1 MLAYAASRRTTAQR
15 RPSPQAMLAIA
26 VAHVAV
32 IAAVMSA
39 RMDLP
44 EKLKPRPTEVDLIRL
59 PPPPPPPEPQ
69 PRAEPRPAPSAI
81 DIPPVIQPIP
91 QPRLP
96 VDVQPVPVPLT
107 PGPVIGSAVPRP
119 LPEPGIAPQPRPAP
133 PVRTGPRFATP
144 DHALRP
150 PYPPS
155 KIDSGEEASLRLRLT
170 IDERGRV
177 TSVEPV
183 GAADR
188 AFLAAARRHLIAKW
202 RYRPATED
210 GRAVASSTIIT
221 LRFELE

>member
-1 MLAYAASRRTTAQR
+1 MLAYAANRRSPAQGR
-15 RPSPQAMLAIA
+15 SSPQVMLGIA

-44 EKLKPRPTEVDLIRL
+44 DKFRPQPTEVELIRL
-59 PPPPPPPEPQ
+59 PPPPSPPEPQ
-69 PRAEPRPAPSAI
+69 PRAEPRPAPSVI
-81 DIPPVIQPIP
+81 DTPPVRTPIELPSLPVNPRPAPIP
-91 QPRLP
+91 LG
-96 VDVQPVPVPLT
+96 
-107 PGPVIGSAVPRP
+107 PGPIGNAVS
-119 LPEPGIAPQPRPAP
+119 PQPGPPRATPLQPPAP

-155 KIDSGEEASLRLRLT
+155 KIDSGEEASLRLRLA
-170 IDERGRV
+170 IDAGGRV

-183 GAADR
+183 GPADR
-188 AFLAAARRHLIAKW
+188 AFLAAARRHLIARW
-202 RYRPATED
+202 RYKPATED
-210 GRAVASSTIIT
+210 GRTVASSTVIT